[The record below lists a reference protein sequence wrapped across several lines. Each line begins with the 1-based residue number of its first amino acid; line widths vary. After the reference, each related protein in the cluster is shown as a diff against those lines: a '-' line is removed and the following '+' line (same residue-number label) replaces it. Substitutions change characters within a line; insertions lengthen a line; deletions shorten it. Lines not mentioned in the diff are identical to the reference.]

1 MKNRFHSILALIC
14 ALAMLCA
21 LLPAAYAD
29 QEITV
34 PEATQTEDGLPEET
48 PEEGLVMPKQPEEET
63 KQVAEPVN
71 RDPADGEPADEES
84 ADKEPVAE
92 ESAEE
97 EPTDD
102 TSAEEPDGEV
112 LVSDTIASDAA
123 ITEEPAAEMMDP
135 EIKADAKDPTE
146 LNLTAEKLRV
156 VVAAKE
162 SGMLRLTLLKA
173 VHFTV
178 TRNDQILEP
187 VKTEQT
193 DCVIYEFEA
202 EKGKNIL
209 FIQSDSEV
217 TVKAKAK
224 TMIPDETEEIPAEPA
239 EEPEGEP
246 EEEPE
251 EKPAEK
257 PEEEPEDDAKE
268 DNKEDAD
275 NMPAEDLTE
284 ETKAESVE
292 EPTEVP
298 EKDEKEEPAEEPEK
312 DDKEDSAEDPTEGPK
327 EEPVEKPVEESG
339 KEPEEEPAEE
349 PEVPA
354 DDLPQE
360 PTEEP
365 KDETQEE
372 PDENKGEPLET
383 KEEPADEPELAPERS
398 VKLVSTLD
406 GLTEIYEGTEIVM
419 TVEISGFS
427 EEDIASVTWQ
437 YRPAD
442 EEDFYDIEGADG
454 LTYTYPISAE
464 NIHYEWRIMLTMKP

>member
-34 PEATQTEDGLPEET
+34 PEAAQTEDGLPEET
-48 PEEGLVMPKQPEEET
+48 PEDGLAEPEQPEEET
-63 KQVAEPVN
+63 KQEEAEQVSGES
-71 RDPADGEPADEES
+71 ADGEPAEE
-84 ADKEPVAE
+84 KPVG
-92 ESAEE
+92 E
-97 EPTDD
+97 EPTKEEPADD
-102 TSAEEPDGEV
+102 TPAEEPAGEV

-123 ITEEPAAEMMDP
+123 ITEEPAAIVADP

-146 LNLTAEKLRV
+146 LNLTAEKLQV
-156 VVAAKE
+156 VVIAKA
-162 SGMLRLTLLKA
+162 SGMVRLTLLKA

-193 DCVIYEFEA
+193 DRVIYEFEA

-224 TMIPDETEEIPAEPA
+224 TLIPDETEEIPAEPA

-284 ETKAESVE
+284 EPKADSAEEPVE
-292 EPTEVP
+292 EPKEDDKEV
-298 EKDEKEEPAEEPEK
+298 PAEEL
-312 DDKEDSAEDPTEGPK
+312 TEEPK
-327 EEPVEKPVEESG
+327 EEPVEESAEESTE
-339 KEPEEEPAEE
+339 EPEEEPAEE

-365 KDETQEE
+365 NDETQEE
-372 PDENKGEPLET
+372 PGENKEEPLET
-383 KEEPADEPELAPERS
+383 KEEPADEPEPVPERS